1 MRDRCAKEA
10 TARRRLF
17 FRGRQVVPYR
27 LAMIVRRHRAILS
40 ACAACGFAVLLA
52 AACASAD
59 RGETASPTPTPLS
72 SSWSPQ
78 ERAKILAVQPHV
90 RAAAKKYKVD
100 PNLINAMIWVESKFN
115 PKARGPGGSAGLMQ
129 LMPST
134 ARALA
139 KQMGERSRPYNAEFN
154 VRAGTYY
161 LARMISKF
169 DGNQRLGIAAYN
181 AGPGNVRK
189 WQKAGSGLPSRSQR
203 YVAKVLAAKKRFVSR

>member
-1 MRDRCAKEA
+1 M
-10 TARRRLF
+10 
-17 FRGRQVVPYR
+17 PYR
-27 LAMIVRRHRAILS
+27 LAMIVRRHRAVVS
-40 ACAACGFAVLLA
+40 VGVASCFAVILA
-52 AACASAD
+52 AACASAS
-59 RGETASPTPTPLS
+59 RGDSASPTASQIGT
-72 SSWSPQ
+72 SWSAE

-90 RAAAKKYKVD
+90 RAAAKQYKVD
-100 PNLINAMIWVESKFN
+100 PDLINAMIWVESKFN
-115 PKARGPGGSAGLMQ
+115 AKARGPGGSAGLMQ

-139 KQMGERSRPYNAEFN
+139 KQMGERSRPYNPDFN

-189 WQKAGSGLPSRSQR
+189 WQKAGSGLPSSSQR
-203 YVAKVLAAKKRFVSR
+203 YVAKVLAAKKRFTGG

>member
-1 MRDRCAKEA
+1 M
-10 TARRRLF
+10 
-17 FRGRQVVPYR
+17 PYR
-27 LAMIVRRHRAILS
+27 LAMIVRRHQAVVS
-40 ACAACGFAVLLA
+40 VGVASCFAVILA
-52 AACASAD
+52 AACASAS
-59 RGETASPTPTPLS
+59 RGDSASPTTS
-72 SSWSPQ
+72 QIGTSWSAE

-90 RAAAKKYKVD
+90 RAAAKQYKVD
-100 PNLINAMIWVESKFN
+100 PDLINAMIWVESKFN
-115 PKARGPGGSAGLMQ
+115 TKARGPGGSAGLMQ

-139 KQMGERSRPYNAEFN
+139 KQMGERSRPYNPDFN

-189 WQKAGSGLPSRSQR
+189 WQKAGSGLPSSSQR
-203 YVAKVLAAKKRFVSR
+203 YVAKVLAAKKRFTGG

>member
-1 MRDRCAKEA
+1 MS
-10 TARRRLF
+10 
-17 FRGRQVVPYR
+17 YR

-40 ACAACGFAVLLA
+40 ACASCGLAVLLA
-52 AACASAD
+52 AACASAN
-59 RGETASPTPTPLS
+59 RELASPSPTRLS
-72 SSWSPQ
+72 SSWSPE

-90 RAAAKKYKVD
+90 RAAALKYKVD
-100 PNLINAMIWVESKFN
+100 PDLINAMIWVESKFN

-161 LARMISKF
+161 LARMIRKF

-189 WQKAGSGLPSRSQR
+189 WQKAGSGLPSQSQR
-203 YVAKVLAAKKRFVSR
+203 YVAKVLAAKKRFTSR